1 MGMKMNLSLKMVI
14 VAIFIVLNF
23 AVAGLIV
30 VTSLTGSPV
39 LAQNETGANKTALY
53 SNQTGMVAETKR

>member
-1 MGMKMNLSLKMVI
+1 MGLKMNLSLKMVI

-23 AVAGLIV
+23 AVAGLTV